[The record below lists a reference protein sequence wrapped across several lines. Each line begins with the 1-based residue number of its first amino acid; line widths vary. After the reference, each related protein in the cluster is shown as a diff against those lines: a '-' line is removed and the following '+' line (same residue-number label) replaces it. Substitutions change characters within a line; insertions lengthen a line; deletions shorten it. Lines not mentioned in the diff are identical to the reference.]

1 MKIRLAAYLQPD
13 SIVDGDGI
21 RTVIWTQGCKH
32 NCPKCHNPETHD
44 MNGGALIDV
53 DEIKNELKN
62 LKGQDGVT
70 FSGGDPFYQPRECAE
85 LAKYIHSLGMN
96 VWAYT
101 GFTFENLLELSEYN
115 KYIMDFLKEID
126 ILIDGPF
133 IFALKNFDLLFRGSS
148 NQRIIDVKKSL
159 ELGIPIIAY
168 SDNFE
173 DINTYGRNNK
183 YMFV

>member
-62 LKGQDGVT
+62 LLKT
-70 FSGGDPFYQPRECAE
+70 S
-85 LAKYIHSLGMN
+85 
-96 VWAYT
+96 
-101 GFTFENLLELSEYN
+101 ENLDFWDIFLIQSNIDYIWMILNPLSDEV
-115 KYIMDFLKEID
+115 DFIED
-126 ILIDGPF
+126 EFNILIKF
-133 IFALKNFDLLFRGSS
+133 QFKF
-148 NQRIIDVKKSL
+148 
-159 ELGIPIIAY
+159 
-168 SDNFE
+168 
-173 DINTYGRNNK
+173 
-183 YMFV
+183 

>member
-44 MNGGALIDV
+44 MFGGALIDCE
-53 DEIKNELKN
+53 EIKKEIKKLKN
-62 LKGQDGVT
+62 QDGIT
-70 FSGGDPFYQPRECAE
+70 FSGGDPFYQPKQCAE

-96 VWAYT
+96 VWTYT
-101 GFTFENLLELSEYN
+101 GFTFEKLLEMAKQDTS
-115 KYIMDFLKEID
+115 IMDFLKEID

-133 IFALKNFDLLFRGSS
+133 IFALKNFSLLYRGSS
-148 NQRIIDVKKSL
+148 NQRIIDVPKSL
-159 ELGIPIIAY
+159 L
-168 SDNFE
+168 
-173 DINTYGRNNK
+173 TNK
-183 YMFV
+183 VEILYKD

>member
-32 NCPKCHNPETHD
+32 KCPKCHNPETHD
-44 MNGGALIDV
+44 MNGGALIDIE
-53 DEIKNELKN
+53 DIKKEIKNLKN
-62 LKGQDGVT
+62 QDGVT
-70 FSGGDPFYQPRECAE
+70 FSGGDPFYQPKECAE

-101 GFTFENLLELSEYN
+101 GFTFEKLLEMTKCDTS
-115 KYIMDFLKEID
+115 IMDFLSEID

-159 ELGIPIIAY
+159 EFGHVVIAY
-168 SDNFE
+168 DDEVEEKTTF
-173 DINTYGRNNK
+173 GRNSE
-183 YMFV
+183 YLFI